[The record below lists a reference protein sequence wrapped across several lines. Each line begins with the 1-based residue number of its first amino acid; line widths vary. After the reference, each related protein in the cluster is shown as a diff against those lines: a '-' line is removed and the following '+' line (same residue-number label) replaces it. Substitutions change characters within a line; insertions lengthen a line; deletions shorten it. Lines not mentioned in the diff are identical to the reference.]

1 MRRLLKVT
9 AMTGLLTLLRMAS
22 GFVIAKI
29 VALYIGPSGMAMLG
43 QIQNLV
49 GALNG
54 IINAPAGSVMVRY
67 TAENQAQGF
76 DVCAPW
82 WRASVQWILL
92 FCGILIPLG
101 LLAAEPLAAR
111 LLDNPDQAWI
121 IRITVLL
128 LPFAASGTLINSV
141 INGQQQ
147 YRRYV
152 RLGMLSLLIS
162 SSVMVCMIIY
172 SNLEGALMA
181 AAAQAGLIGL
191 VMLLVSM
198 HQPWFK
204 LRYWWGETTN
214 EQRKKIGGYILMAVT
229 SAMTVPLSLMAV
241 RNILIT
247 QVGWEAAGQW
257 QAVWKISEA
266 YLGVITIAL
275 GTYYLPRLSSLTGV
289 TAIKKEINHT
299 ALFIL
304 PIVALMALA
313 VYLLR
318 DFAISL
324 LFTEEFRAAR
334 NLFAI
339 QLSGDVIKI
348 ASWLYSY
355 PMVSRG
361 ATKWFIGSEILFTV
375 SFTVLTWFFVSSYAA
390 IGANIAYLVNY
401 IFYFLFV
408 YFFVSKFSR

>member
-29 VALYIGPSGMAMLG
+29 VAIYIGPSGMAMLG

-54 IINAPAGSVMVRY
+54 IISAPAGSVMVRY

-76 DVCAPW
+76 DACAPW
-82 WRASVQWILL
+82 WRASLQWILL

-101 LLAAEPLAAR
+101 LLAAEPLAER
-111 LLDNPDQAWI
+111 LLDNPSQSWI
-121 IRITVLL
+121 ISITVLL
-128 LPFAASGTLINSV
+128 LPFAAFGTLINSV
-141 INGQQQ
+141 INGLQQ

-172 SNLEGALMA
+172 SNIEGALMA

-191 VMLLVSM
+191 VMLVASM
-198 HQPWFK
+198 RQPWFK

-214 EQRKKIGGYILMAVT
+214 EQRKKVGGYILMAVT
-229 SAMTVPLSLMAV
+229 SAMTVPLSLMVV
-241 RNILIT
+241 RNIIIT

-289 TAIKKEINHT
+289 TEIKKEVHHT
-299 ALFIL
+299 ALLIL
-304 PIVALMALA
+304 PMVTLIALG
-313 VYLLR
+313 VYLFR
-318 DFAISL
+318 DFIISL

-339 QLSGDVIKI
+339 QLCGDVIKI

-361 ATKWFIGSEILFTV
+361 ATKWFIGSEILFTA
-375 SFTVLTWFFVSSYAA
+375 SFTVLTWLFVSLCAE

-401 IFYFLFV
+401 VLYFLFV
-408 YFFVSKFSR
+408 FIFVNKFSR

>member
-304 PIVALMALA
+304 PIVALMALG

-361 ATKWFIGSEILFTV
+361 ATKWFIGSEILFTA